1 VPLGVLLVAVVEPQ
15 AKRRTGISAWLTSG
29 EGPQVFPGLGSH
41 ATYPQPGTW
50 DTESPLDDNNDGE
63 GLLKQP
69 QLEVVTD
76 GNPGWLDWPG
86 HWGNSRGG
94 GFNQE
99 SPVGPAQ
106 KPQWSDPEAFAE
118 EAGSCYERFIES
130 APKARAGP
138 QAEDGGSPGRPARPE
153 ILGTRI
159 LGTDR
164 LRIDYRL
171 AQPVKGR
178 AQLFVSVDAQ
188 GDEISPRTLALSR
201 PKPRGHV
208 SLPLPA
214 PAGADTVVLAS
225 LLTGEGRSPVATH
238 VVSAR

>member
-1 VPLGVLLVAVVEPQ
+1 
-15 AKRRTGISAWLTSG
+15 
-29 EGPQVFPGLGSH
+29 VFPGLGSH

-63 GLLKQP
+63 GCSNSHNWRWSP
-69 QLEVVTD
+69 TATR
-76 GNPGWLDWPG
+76 GGWPG

-99 SPVGPAQ
+99 SPVGPSQ

-118 EAGSCYERFIES
+118 EADSCYERFIEA
-130 APKARAGP
+130 APKARAGT
-138 QAEDGGSPGRPARPE
+138 QAEDGGVPGRPARLE

-159 LGTDR
+159 VGTDR

-171 AQPVKGR
+171 AQPVKR
-178 AQLFVSVDAQ
+178 KAQLFVSVDAQ

-201 PKPRGHV
+201 PEPRGHV

-214 PAGADTVVLAS
+214 SAGDDTVVLAS
-225 LLTGEGRSPVATH
+225 LLTGEGRSQVAKH
-238 VVSAR
+238 VVTAR